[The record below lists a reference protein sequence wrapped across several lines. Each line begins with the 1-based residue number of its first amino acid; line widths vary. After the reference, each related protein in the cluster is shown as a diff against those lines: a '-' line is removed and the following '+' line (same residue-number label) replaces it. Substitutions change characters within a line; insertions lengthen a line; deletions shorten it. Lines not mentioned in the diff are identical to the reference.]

1 MKVVILY
8 FDGVAQTS
16 KMLRFIIA
24 SQELINYI
32 LAHITHFILAE
43 ASEEVEHIPEQ
54 ANIEF
59 KSRWNR
65 QEFLEL
71 LLQRRSIFGCKDG

>member
-1 MKVVILY
+1 MKVVILN

-43 ASEEVEHIPEQ
+43 ASEEVEH
-54 ANIEF
+54 N
-59 KSRWNR
+59 
-65 QEFLEL
+65 FLEVAL
-71 LLQRRSIFGCKDG
+71 LGCV